1 MGTSVRRYVRMGKGW
16 AKGLTA
22 ATDPRVARRA
32 EGHRGK
38 LYVRRTPLEKLRWSV
53 RTATTLPLAWSDPM
67 AYVVGLTATDG
78 CLTHG
83 RRRSINFKSEDFEL
97 VSRYLALL
105 GWTNTIGV
113 ELTREGNVVYHT
125 QFGDARLYEWFRSV
139 GLMPRKS
146 LVLGAIDVPDS
157 NVSHLVRGLLDGD
170 GSILNYMY
178 EGTGKARG
186 TYEALRTVFNSA
198 SRAHVEW
205 LRERLR
211 SQLGIW
217 GSIGTHQ
224 PSNRIHPMHRLAY
237 ANRESS
243 RLLPWL
249 YSGLDVPCLQRK
261 RVIWDSYAVRHEL
274 DGA

>member
-1 MGTSVRRYVRMGKGW
+1 MGKGW

-22 ATDPRVARRA
+22 KTDARVARMA

-38 LYVRRTPLEKLRWSV
+38 LYVRRTPLGRLGWLV
-53 RTATTLPLAWSDPM
+53 RTATTLPLAWSDSM
-67 AYVVGLTATDG
+67 AYIVGLTATDG
-78 CLTHG
+78 CLTFG

-105 GWTNTIGV
+105 GRTNTIGV
-113 ELTREGNVVYHT
+113 ELTRDGNVVYHI

-178 EGTGKARG
+178 QGTGKASG
-186 TYEALRTVFNSA
+186 TYEALRT
-198 SRAHVEW
+198 
-205 LRERLR
+205 
-211 SQLGIW
+211 
-217 GSIGTHQ
+217 
-224 PSNRIHPMHRLAY
+224 
-237 ANRESS
+237 
-243 RLLPWL
+243 
-249 YSGLDVPCLQRK
+249 
-261 RVIWDSYAVRHEL
+261 
-274 DGA
+274 

>member
-1 MGTSVRRYVRMGKGW
+1 
-16 AKGLTA
+16 
-22 ATDPRVARRA
+22 
-32 EGHRGK
+32 
-38 LYVRRTPLEKLRWSV
+38 
-53 RTATTLPLAWSDPM
+53 
-67 AYVVGLTATDG
+67 
-78 CLTHG
+78 
-83 RRRSINFKSEDFEL
+83 
-97 VSRYLALL
+97 
-105 GWTNTIGV
+105 
-113 ELTREGNVVYHT
+113 
-125 QFGDARLYEWFRSV
+125 
-139 GLMPRKS
+139 MPRKS

-178 EGTGKARG
+178 QGTGKASG

-224 PSNRIHPMHRLAY
+224 ANNRIHPMHRLAY
-237 ANRESS
+237 ANHESS

-249 YSGLDVPCLQRK
+249 YSGLDVPCLHRK
-261 RVIWDSYAVRHEL
+261 RVIWDSYAARHEL
-274 DGA
+274 DGGLK

>member
-1 MGTSVRRYVRMGKGW
+1 MGKGW

-22 ATDPRVARRA
+22 NTDPRVARMA

-38 LYVRRTPLEKLRWSV
+38 IYLRRTSVEKLKWRV
-53 RTATTLPLAWSDPM
+53 RTATTLPLAWSDAM

-78 CLTHG
+78 CLVLG
-83 RRRSINFKSEDFEL
+83 RRRLINFKSEDFEL

-105 GWTNTIGV
+105 GRTNAIGAEV
-113 ELTREGNVVYHT
+113 TRAGTVVYKT

-146 LVLGAIDVPDS
+146 LVLGAIDVPD
-157 NVSHLVRGLLDGD
+157 NNASHLVRGLLDGD
-170 GSILNYMY
+170 GSILNFMY

-198 SRAHVEW
+198 SRPHVDW

-211 SQLGIW
+211 TQLGIW

-224 PSNRIHPMHRLAY
+224 PDNRSHPMHRLAY
-237 ANRESS
+237 ANRESYP
-243 RLLPWL
+243 LLRWL
-249 YSGLDVPCLQRK
+249 YSGHEVPCLQRK
-261 RVIWDSYAVRHEL
+261 RLIWESYAARHNST
-274 DGA
+274 AR

>member
-1 MGTSVRRYVRMGKGW
+1 
-16 AKGLTA
+16 
-22 ATDPRVARRA
+22 
-32 EGHRGK
+32 
-38 LYVRRTPLEKLRWSV
+38 
-53 RTATTLPLAWSDPM
+53 M

-78 CLTHG
+78 CLTHS

-105 GWTNTIGV
+105 GRTNTIGV
-113 ELTREGNVVYHT
+113 ELTRDGNIVYRA
-125 QFGDARLYEWFRSV
+125 QFSDARLYEWFRSV

-170 GSILNYMY
+170 GSILNYTY

-186 TYEALRTVFNSA
+186 TYEAIRTVFNSA

-211 SQLGIW
+211 SQLEIW
-217 GSIGTHQ
+217 GSIGTHK
-224 PSNRIHPMHRLAY
+224 PSDRIHPMHRLAY
-237 ANRESS
+237 ANHESS

-261 RVIWDSYAVRHEL
+261 RVIWDSYAARHEP
-274 DGA
+274 DRAVK

>member
-1 MGTSVRRYVRMGKGW
+1 MGKGW

-32 EGHRGK
+32 EGHRRK
-38 LYVRRTPLEKLRWSV
+38 LYVRRTPLEDLRWSV

-105 GWTNTIGV
+105 GRTNAIGV
-113 ELTREGNVVYHT
+113 ELTREGNFAYHT

-157 NVSHLVRGLLDGD
+157 HVSHLIRGLLDGD
-170 GSILNYMY
+170 GSILNYVY

-198 SRAHVEW
+198 SRAHVDW
-205 LRERLR
+205 IRERLR

-224 PSNRIHPMHRLAY
+224 PSNRLNPMHRLAY
-237 ANRESS
+237 ANRESAQ
-243 RLLPWL
+243 LLPWL

-261 RVIWDSYAVRHEL
+261 RVIWDAYAVRHEL
-274 DGA
+274 HRA

>member
-1 MGTSVRRYVRMGKGW
+1 MGKGW

-22 ATDPRVARRA
+22 KTDPRVARRA

-38 LYVRRTPLEKLRWSV
+38 LYVRRTPLEKLRWRV
-53 RTATTLPLAWSDPM
+53 RTVTTLPLGWSDAM

-78 CLTHG
+78 CLIFG

-97 VSRYLALL
+97 VSHYLALL
-105 GWTNTIGV
+105 GRTNTVGV
-113 ELTREGNVVYHT
+113 ELTREGNVVYRT
-125 QFGDARLYEWFRSV
+125 QFSDARLYEWFRSV

-157 NVSHLVRGLLDGD
+157 NVSHLIRGLLDGD

-178 EGTGKARG
+178 EGTGKANG
-186 TYEALRTVFNSA
+186 TYEALRTVFTSA

-224 PSNRIHPMHRLAY
+224 PGNRSHPMHRLAY
-237 ANRESS
+237 ANHESS

-249 YSGLDVPCLQRK
+249 YSGLEVPCLQRK
-261 RVIWDSYAVRHEL
+261 RAIWDSYAARHEL
-274 DGA
+274 AGAVK